1 MGLPDADDVLGF
13 AVKAPNQVLRTIDN
27 FTDEMRQINV
37 HYESILSILDKIKE
51 IKVPETHQKIQ
62 EELEATGE
70 GFSQD
75 KEEALSRCIVETEE
89 VVLERRKTSEVLC
102 TVLEEYNQLI
112 SLLNKRV
119 LYLDHLL
126 ALKEQAK

>member
-1 MGLPDADDVLGF
+1 MGRSDADDVLGY
-13 AVKAPNQVLRTIDN
+13 AVKAPNQMLRTIDN

-51 IKVPETHQKIQ
+51 IKVRAPDQKIQ
-62 EELEATGE
+62 EELEESGS
-70 GFSQD
+70 GFSQN
-75 KEEALSRCIVETEE
+75 KEEELNRRIVETES

-126 ALKEQAK
+126 ALREQAK